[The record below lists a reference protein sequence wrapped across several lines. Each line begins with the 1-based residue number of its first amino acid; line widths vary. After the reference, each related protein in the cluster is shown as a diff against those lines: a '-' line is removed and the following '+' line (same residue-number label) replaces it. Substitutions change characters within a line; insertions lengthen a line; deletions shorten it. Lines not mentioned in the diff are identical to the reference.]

1 MGLTVFF
8 SRNWLALWGQPS
20 PKFQCTK
27 NTKKIQVSTQ
37 IHREPYISVFKS
49 RFFFENFVQ
58 WVLAMLPLL

>member
-37 IHREPYISVFKS
+37 IHREPYISVFK
-49 RFFFENFVQ
+49 
-58 WVLAMLPLL
+58 